1 MIMLIAREK
10 VEKDLNL
17 ILQHYNGKRK
27 IKDKI
32 IQKFV
37 EKGFLYGEINSIFT
51 GTTHLMQIADELF
64 YLFIVLLSKHIDDE
78 ELKKRI
84 NPDKILTD
92 IEKTVANN
100 IEINRNKDSF
110 YPLVIENVNRDAEG
124 DYSTV
129 FELTK
134 LSEFFDNRIIKYN
147 PETQRPLISK
157 FYSGVEVK
165 EIFINDKNRR
175 AIEQNIVEDKQ
186 IPDEITFNVLSTG
199 EEDIEYDPI
208 KRTLT
213 INSGEFDCCD
223 GWHRTVAGRNAY
235 KRKPHSS
242 FYYKV
247 RIVNWDIDKAKA
259 FIHQKSLGS
268 QLDPLA
274 KKSYDVYNPV
284 NQVVTKLN
292 ENPKCNLCGKIT
304 TNQRDITNKKA
315 LIMFNV
321 LFDSISYCFN
331 VETNSDIVKISN
343 YVKEGINLISENNIE
358 LLETKQE
365 DQLWVAYI
373 GILAK
378 YYGTEDWKFNIIK
391 DIDQLNLTELL
402 EIPYKTINKVFI
414 KKIIEYINSKTI
426 N

>member
-1 MIMLIAREK
+1 
-10 VEKDLNL
+10 
-17 ILQHYNGKRK
+17 
-27 IKDKI
+27 
-32 IQKFV
+32 
-37 EKGFLYGEINSIFT
+37 
-51 GTTHLMQIADELF
+51 
-64 YLFIVLLSKHIDDE
+64 
-78 ELKKRI
+78 
-84 NPDKILTD
+84 
-92 IEKTVANN
+92 
-100 IEINRNKDSF
+100 
-110 YPLVIENVNRDAEG
+110 
-124 DYSTV
+124 V
-129 FELTK
+129 FGLAK

-157 FYSGVEVK
+157 FYSGAEVK
-165 EIFINDKNRR
+165 EIFINDKNRK

-199 EEDIEYDPI
+199 EEDIDYDPI

-223 GWHRTVAGRNAY
+223 GWHRTIAGRNAY
-235 KRKPHSS
+235 KRKQHSN

-274 KKSYDVYNPV
+274 RKSYDVYNPV

-292 ENPKCNLCGKIT
+292 ENPKWNLCGKIT
-304 TNQRDITNKKA
+304 TNQRDINNKKA
-315 LIMFNV
+315 LIIFNI
-321 LFDSISYCFN
+321 LFDSISQLFK

-343 YVKEGINLISENNIE
+343 YVKDGINLISENNIE
-358 LLETKQE
+358 ILETKQE

-373 GILAK
+373 AILAK
-378 YYGTEDWKFNIIK
+378 YHSNEHWKVNVMK
-391 DIDQLNLTELL
+391 DVDQLNLSGLL

-414 KKIIEYINSKTI
+414 KKVIECINSKTI